1 MPTIQ
6 ISARR
11 RDAMA
16 QEQLEQ
22 YLVGSGKPAG
32 AAFSV
37 SGDSVSWGDDAT
49 PAPEPTPA
57 PTPEPTPA
65 PEQEAVDFGKMT
77 KLQIETFVRDNYG
90 VELDRR
96 HTKGDLIAQA
106 LTIRLDH
113 S

>member
-11 RDAMA
+11 RDEMA

-22 YLVGSGKPAG
+22 YLVGSGKPTG

-49 PAPEPTPA
+49 PAPAST

-65 PEQEAVDFGKMT
+65 PEQEAVDFGRMT

>member
-1 MPTIQ
+1 
-6 ISARR
+6 
-11 RDAMA
+11 MA

-49 PAPEPTPA
+49 PAPA
-57 PTPEPTPA
+57 PTPTPA
-65 PEQEAVDFGKMT
+65 PEQEAVDFGRMT

>member
-11 RDAMA
+11 RDEMA

-22 YLVGSGKPAG
+22 YLVGSGKPTG

-49 PAPEPTPA
+49 PAPA
-57 PTPEPTPA
+57 PTPTPA
-65 PEQEAVDFGKMT
+65 PEQEAVDFGRMT

>member
-1 MPTIQ
+1 MPTIK

-11 RDAMA
+11 RDEMK
-16 QEQLEQ
+16 QEQLEE
-22 YLVGSGKPAG
+22 YLVGSGKPTG

-37 SGDSVSWGDDAT
+37 SGESVSWGDDAT
-49 PAPEPTPA
+49 PAPASTPT
-57 PTPEPTPA
+57 PTPA

-77 KLQIETFVRDNYG
+77 KLQIEAFVRDNYG

>member
-1 MPTIQ
+1 MGK
-6 ISARR
+6 
-11 RDAMA
+11 
-16 QEQLEQ
+16 EQLEE

-49 PAPEPTPA
+49 PAST

>member
-11 RDAMA
+11 RDEMA

-37 SGDSVSWGDDAT
+37 SGESVSWGDDAAL
-49 PAPEPTPA
+49 PPEPIS
-57 PTPEPTPA
+57 TPA
-65 PEQEAVDFGKMT
+65 PEQEAVDFGRMT
-77 KLQIETFVRDNYG
+77 KLQIETFVRENYG

>member
-1 MPTIQ
+1 MTTIK

-11 RDAMA
+11 CESMTQA
-16 QEQLEQ
+16 QLEE
-22 YLVGSGKPAG
+22 YLVGSGKPSG
-32 AAFSV
+32 VAFSV
-37 SGDSVSWGDDAT
+37 SGENISWGDDVVAAPV
-49 PAPEPTPA
+49 PAPA
-57 PTPEPTPA
+57 PTPEPTPE
-65 PEQEAVDFGKMT
+65 PEEEVIDFGKMT

-106 LTIRLDH
+106 LTLRLDN

>member
-11 RDAMA
+11 RDAMGK
-16 QEQLEQ
+16 EQLEE

-49 PAPEPTPA
+49 PEST

>member
-1 MPTIQ
+1 MATVK

-11 RDAMA
+11 RESMTQA
-16 QEQLEQ
+16 QLEE
-22 YLVGSGKPAG
+22 YLVGSGMPSG
-32 AAFSV
+32 AAFSI
-37 SGDSVSWGDDAT
+37 SGEDISWGDDAVAT
-49 PAPEPTPA
+49 
-57 PTPEPTPA
+57 PTPEPTPE
-65 PEQEAVDFGKMT
+65 PEEEVVDFGKMT

-106 LTIRLDH
+106 LTIRLDN

>member
-11 RDAMA
+11 RDEMA

-49 PAPEPTPA
+49 PTPA
-57 PTPEPTPA
+57 PAPTPTPA
-65 PEQEAVDFGKMT
+65 PEQEAVDFGRMT

>member
-11 RDAMA
+11 RDEMA

-49 PAPEPTPA
+49 PTPAPA
-57 PTPEPTPA
+57 PTPTPTPA
-65 PEQEAVDFGKMT
+65 PEQEAVDFGRMT

>member
-11 RDAMA
+11 RDAMGK
-16 QEQLEQ
+16 EQLEE

-49 PAPEPTPA
+49 PAPASTPT
-57 PTPEPTPA
+57 PTPA